1 VRTSKN
7 HGAEHLEVDQLT
19 FDEVLGHYQAE
30 VYSFA
35 VHLTLDRA
43 AANALYQEALLTA
56 FHAFDERDRPT
67 NYRSWLF
74 TIVTDAF
81 LSDRH
86 GHGAGSPPSEEHV
99 GVDAG
104 TPPVQANRLDAH
116 GLCREVEAF
125 VATLPGPQWVALVQR
140 RYLNRGYAEIGETL
154 RCSEVAARTSVYEAL
169 RAMRAHIGDRWS
181 PSLASST

>member
-1 VRTSKN
+1 VLTSIQ
-7 HGAEHLEVDQLT
+7 HGAGRPEVDHTT
-19 FDEVLGHYQAE
+19 FDKVLGHYQAE
-30 VYSFA
+30 VYAFA

-56 FHAFDERDRPT
+56 FDAFDERDRPT
-67 NYRSWLF
+67 DYRSWLF

-86 GHGAGSPPSEEHV
+86 EQGAGSSSGEQQMV
-99 GVDAG
+99 MDAG
-104 TPPVQANRLDAH
+104 TPPVQTDRLDAH
-116 GLCREVEAF
+116 GLYREVEAF

-140 RYLNRGYAEIGETL
+140 RYLNRGYAEIAETL
-154 RCSEVAARTSVYEAL
+154 RCSEVAARASVYEAL

-181 PSLASST
+181 PSLASSA